1 MEQNIFI
8 NELVEKAGGILI
20 SDIIDGE
27 EILFLGQSNIPK
39 RANEFEGFGGKW
51 EPEDITSLHTALR
64 EMIEEFFNI
73 KTNTEF
79 INNLALDVINS
90 NIIIKRVELYGM
102 SYLINLSGLDFI
114 FMHLIQFDNTL
125 CKYKTTDNKFNYQEY
140 IQERVVSDTPS
151 DGMNEIK
158 SIILCKLSDI
168 KNKMYDLRWFTSKI
182 IYEMLIKPNK
192 KVMFKKNLTN
202 IMN

>member
-1 MEQNIFI
+1 MEPNIFI
-8 NELVEKAGGILI
+8 NELVGKAGGILI

-51 EPEDITSLHTALR
+51 EPEDISSLHTALR

-73 KTNTEF
+73 KTTTEF
-79 INNLALDVINS
+79 INQLALDVLNA

-114 FMHLIQFDNTL
+114 FVNLAQFDNKL
-125 CKYKTTDNKFNYQEY
+125 SKYKTLENKFNYQEY
-140 IQERVVSDTPS
+140 IQERVVSDTPGN
-151 DGMNEIK
+151 GMNEIK
-158 SIILCKLSDI
+158 SIILCKVADV

>member
-1 MEQNIFI
+1 MEPNIFI
-8 NELVEKAGGILI
+8 NELVGKAGGILI

-27 EILFLGQSNIPK
+27 QVLFLGKSNIPK
-39 RANEFEGFGGKW
+39 RTNEFEGFGGKW
-51 EPEDITSLHTALR
+51 EPEDISSLHTALR

-79 INNLALDVINS
+79 INKLALDVINA
-90 NIIIKRVELYGM
+90 NIIIKRIELYGM

-114 FMHLIQFDNTL
+114 FIHLTEFDNTIK
-125 CKYKTTDNKFNYQEY
+125 KYKTVDNKFNYKEY
-140 IQERVVSDTPS
+140 IKERIISDIPAN
-151 DGMNEIK
+151 GINEIK

-168 KNKMYDLRWFTSKI
+168 KNNSYDLRWFTSKI

-192 KVMFKKNLTN
+192 KVIKL
-202 IMN
+202 